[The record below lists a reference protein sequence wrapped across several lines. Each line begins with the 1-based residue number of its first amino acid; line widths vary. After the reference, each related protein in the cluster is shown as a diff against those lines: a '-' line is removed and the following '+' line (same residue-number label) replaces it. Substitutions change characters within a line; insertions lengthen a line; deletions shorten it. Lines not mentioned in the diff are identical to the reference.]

1 MIQLNMAHAVLRSG
15 GRFVIRTMMIKD
27 KRFPWLM
34 WIENL
39 HLLITGGKAFYR
51 SIDEIRRMVKT
62 AGFVIAEDKPSG
74 TGGELHW
81 IVADVQK

>member
-1 MIQLNMAHAVLRSG
+1 
-15 GRFVIRTMMIKD
+15 MIKD

-62 AGFVIAEDKPSG
+62 AGFVIAEDKPFRNRRG
-74 TGGELHW
+74 AALDCCRCTEV
-81 IVADVQK
+81 VAFIHKPVGWTLP